1 MIIHL
6 PTGKKFH
13 NRKEAKIYFGTAY
26 YYKMEREKKDLMFT
40 QNVQSAT
47 NEYEDTSK
55 IPAKQVNSIRPTCTG
70 SSACP
75 YTEMTIIR
83 SDGESRT

>member
-26 YYKMEREKKDLMFT
+26 YYKMEREKRDLMFT
-40 QNVQSAT
+40 NYIQSAT
-47 NEYEDTSK
+47 NEYEDTIK
-55 IPAKQVNSIRPTCTG
+55 VLAKQ
-70 SSACP
+70 
-75 YTEMTIIR
+75 
-83 SDGESRT
+83 DK

>member
-26 YYKMEREKKDLMFT
+26 YYRMEREKKDLMFT
-40 QNVQSAT
+40 NT
-47 NEYEDTSK
+47 IHY
-55 IPAKQVNSIRPTCTG
+55 
-70 SSACP
+70 CP
-75 YTEMTIIR
+75 VKKGNW
-83 SDGESRT
+83 SLK